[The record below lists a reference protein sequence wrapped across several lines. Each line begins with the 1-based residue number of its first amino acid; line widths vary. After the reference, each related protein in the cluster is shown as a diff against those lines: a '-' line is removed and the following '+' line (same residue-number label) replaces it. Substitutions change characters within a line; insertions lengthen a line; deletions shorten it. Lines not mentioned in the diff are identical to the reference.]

1 MNLPFFLHKSLL
13 KMSLKYQKKPNFS
26 LHNLYHR
33 GLIKMLIVYHLN
45 HDKVSWEQFIEKEGF
60 IYSSVRRSVDRPVKR
75 QPKPSVVSPNQSQVF
90 IPESS
95 QPEPLNRC
103 RGKSSSTSTKQA

>member
-13 KMSLKYQKKPNFS
+13 KMSLKFKKNPSFS

-45 HDKVSWEQFIEKEGF
+45 HDRVSWEQFIEHEGF
-60 IYSSVRRSVDRPVKR
+60 VHSPVRRNVGRPIKR
-75 QPKPSVVSPNQSQVF
+75 QAKPSVVSPNQNLV
-90 IPESS
+90 
-95 QPEPLNRC
+95 
-103 RGKSSSTSTKQA
+103 STPKLS